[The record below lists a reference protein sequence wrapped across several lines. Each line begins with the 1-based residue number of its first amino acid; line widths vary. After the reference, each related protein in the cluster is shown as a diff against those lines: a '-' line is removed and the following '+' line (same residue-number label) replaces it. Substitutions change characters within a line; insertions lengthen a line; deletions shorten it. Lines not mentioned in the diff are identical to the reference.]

1 MRVAPERIKF
11 FFSSFEK
18 SKFKVKVSRSPVQT
32 AILRVVRGVLADDSE
47 HGLGSDVAVA
57 GVGAN
62 NGLTVAPGTIK

>member
-1 MRVAPERIKF
+1 MRVAPERIKL
-11 FFSSFEK
+11 FSQVLSK
-18 SKFKVKVSRSPVQT
+18 SLSRSPVQT